1 MNLLDA
7 LTVTALGMTVV
18 FSGLLLTSG
27 VIVAFARVPVLLER
41 LRRPPVEGSSVP
53 AESDQNVAPE
63 VVSVIAAVLEI
74 ERRLYH
80 AEEGRLT
87 IGRGPAPGPGGPS

>member
-18 FSGLLLTSG
+18 FSGLILTSG

-41 LRRPPVEGSSVP
+41 LRRPPTGGPPAP
-53 AESDQNVAPE
+53 AETGETVAPE
-63 VVSVIAAVLEI
+63 VVSIIAAVLEI

-80 AEEGRLT
+80 AEQGRLT
-87 IGRGPAPGPGGPS
+87 IDRGPASGPGGPS